1 MKLLFY
7 AAWLAVLAAYI
18 LMPAAAIGS
27 ETAETAPQTAA
38 EKTPSVFEGYFGESI
53 WTLIWFLLLLAVLW
67 RFAWRPLLAG
77 LQSRQQYIERQIA
90 EAEKMRQE
98 AQKVLAE
105 YQSRLADAERQGRQ
119 IVSAKIKEAEK
130 EVQQV
135 QLKGQQEL
143 EELRQRLMADLARQ
157 QQEIQDQFWQ
167 QAGEIIRH
175 LGKEVFG
182 KALDDA
188 DQQRL
193 IDQAIAQLR
202 QVAQPSENASQG
214 KVNA

>member
-1 MKLLFY
+1 MKLLWT
-7 AAWLAVLAAYI
+7 AAWLALLTVSVMMPALAA
-18 LMPAAAIGS
+18 GS
-27 ETAETAPQTAA
+27 ETAASA
-38 EKTPSVFEGYFGESI
+38 EASMPEKPPSVFEGYFGESI